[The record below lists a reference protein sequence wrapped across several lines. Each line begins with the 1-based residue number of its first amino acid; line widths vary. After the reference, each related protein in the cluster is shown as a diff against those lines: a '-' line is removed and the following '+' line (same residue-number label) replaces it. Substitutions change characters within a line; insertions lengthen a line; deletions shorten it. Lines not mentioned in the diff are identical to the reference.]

1 LQVFFPEYHSET
13 TRSDSLM
20 SKHVLVN
27 SIIWFYSYYSYH
39 FIDRIRQNSE
49 RKNRSALKNIRVH
62 MGNLNHLRFQ
72 QLIASK
78 SVEFKCATCWGSPM
92 RKKCTLS
99 AFWIIVLIIW
109 FVLVGYSHFVAAQ
122 NATNVSGTVASDA
135 AWIKANSP
143 YNLTANVL
151 INSGATLTIEA
162 GTTVDLNNHYI
173 RVDGTLII
181 EQGVVINIK
190 SAAEHSSI
198 QVNGVMTARG
208 TRSNPIQING
218 AVSGQYLSP
227 DYSSI
232 VFSQSSSGWNENNSL
247 GSILE
252 NAMVHSTYL
261 EIENSLKI
269 VSVTFVD
276 GEINIL
282 DGSPVIS
289 NCSIGCRVSI
299 SGGSPVIVG
308 NSIVGGF
315 VSFYGKTGGENV
327 EISDNVISRAQT
339 SMGKG
344 TAGIWFG
351 GSQESGGHVLIQR
364 NLITENQDGIQIFR
378 PNSEELKTSLTIQNN
393 TIANNTVAISVLSR
407 CSPIIILNNIYSY
420 SFNIQLS
427 QDATNDI
434 DASHNWWG
442 TTDDKKIIES
452 IYDSRGDSSLG
463 TVNYDPFL
471 TVLNPN
477 ATPDPN
483 ASSTTIPVPT
493 ATPSPTSTP
502 SVSPSPKANSSPE
515 PTPTS
520 KPALNQETPQEGQL
534 ETIISMSVT
543 GIIFGA
549 GAGFLIYL
557 IRRK

>member
-1 LQVFFPEYHSET
+1 ML
-13 TRSDSLM
+13 
-20 SKHVLVN
+20 
-27 SIIWFYSYYSYH
+27 
-39 FIDRIRQNSE
+39 
-49 RKNRSALKNIRVH
+49 
-62 MGNLNHLRFQ
+62 
-72 QLIASK
+72 
-78 SVEFKCATCWGSPM
+78 GSPM
-92 RKKCTLS
+92 KKKCTLS

-122 NATNVSGTVASDA
+122 NATNVGGTVASDA

-143 YNLTANVL
+143 YNLTANVFV
-151 INSGATLTIEA
+151 NSGATLTIEA
-162 GTTVDLNNHYI
+162 DTTVDLNSHYI

-190 SAAEHSSI
+190 SAAEHGSI

-232 VFSQSSSGWNENNSL
+232 IFSQSSSGWNENNGS
-247 GSILE
+247 GSIIE
-252 NAMVHSTYL
+252 NAMVYSTYL
-261 EIENSLKI
+261 EIEDSLKI
-269 VSVTFVD
+269 VGVTFVD
-276 GEINIL
+276 GGISIL

-299 SGGSPVIVG
+299 SGGSPVIAG

-327 EISDNVISRAQT
+327 VISDNVISGAQT
-339 SMGKG
+339 TMGKG

-364 NLITENQDGIQIFR
+364 NLITDNQEGIQIFR
-378 PNSEELKTSLTIQNN
+378 PNFEELKTSLIIQNN

-407 CSPIIILNNIYSY
+407 CSPIIIWNNIYSF

-427 QDATNDI
+427 QDATDDI
-434 DASHNWWG
+434 DAANNWWG
-442 TTDDKKIIES
+442 TTDDNKISQS
-452 IYDSRGDSSLG
+452 IYDSRNDSSLG
-463 TVNYDPFL
+463 TVTYDPFL

-477 ATPDPN
+477 ATPDSS

-493 ATPSPTSTP
+493 ATPTPTSTP
-502 SVSPSPKANSSPE
+502 SVSPSPKATSSPE

-520 KPALNQETPQEGQL
+520 KPVLSQETLQDGQL
-534 ETIISMSVT
+534 ETIIFMGVT
-543 GIIFGA
+543 LIVCGA

-557 IRRK
+557 IKRN

>member
-1 LQVFFPEYHSET
+1 
-13 TRSDSLM
+13 M
-20 SKHVLVN
+20 K
-27 SIIWFYSYYSYH
+27 
-39 FIDRIRQNSE
+39 
-49 RKNRSALKNIRVH
+49 
-62 MGNLNHLRFQ
+62 
-72 QLIASK
+72 
-78 SVEFKCATCWGSPM
+78 
-92 RKKCTLS
+92 KKCTLS
-99 AFWIIVLIIW
+99 AFWIIVLTIW
-109 FVLVGYSHFVAAQ
+109 FVLVGYSHLVAAQ

-151 INSGATLTIEA
+151 VNSGATLTIKA
-162 GTTVDLNNHYI
+162 DTTVDLNNHYI
-173 RVDGTLII
+173 KVDGTLII

-198 QVNGVMTARG
+198 EVNGVMTARG
-208 TRSNPIQING
+208 TRSNLIQING

-232 VFSQSSSGWNENNSL
+232 TFSQSSSGSNESGS
-247 GSILE
+247 GSIME
-252 NAMVHSTYL
+252 NVIVHSTYL

-276 GEINIL
+276 GGINIL

-299 SGGSPVIVG
+299 SGGSPVIAG
-308 NSIVGGF
+308 NNIVGGF

-327 EISDNVISRAQT
+327 VISDNVISGAQT

-344 TAGIWFG
+344 TGGIWFG

-364 NLITENQDGIQIFR
+364 NLITENQEGIQIFR
-378 PNSEELKTSLTIQNN
+378 PNLEEVKTSLTIQNN

-407 CSPIIILNNIYSY
+407 CSPIIIWNNIYSF

-427 QDATNDI
+427 QDATENI
-434 DASHNWWG
+434 DAAYNWWG
-442 TTDDKKIIES
+442 TTDDKKISQS
-452 IYDSRGDSSLG
+452 IYDSIDDSSLG
-463 TVNYDPFL
+463 AVNYDPFL

-477 ATPDPN
+477 ATPDPG
-483 ASSTTIPVPT
+483 ASSTTIPIPT
-493 ATPSPTSTP
+493 ATPTATPTPTSTP
-502 SVSPSPKANSSPE
+502 SVSPSPNATSSPE
-515 PTPTS
+515 PTPTP
-520 KPALNQETPQEGQL
+520 KPVLSEETPQEGGL
-534 ETIISMSVT
+534 VTIIGMGVT
-543 GIIFGA
+543 VIVFGA

-557 IRRK
+557 IKRK